1 MSNMKEIKG
10 HIQSV
15 KDTQKITNAM
25 YLISS
30 NKMRKIKKEL
40 DKTKPY
46 FEEVALSIRRIFKTV
61 KNVESDYFY
70 PAGDSYT
77 IEGTYGY
84 LVITA
89 DKGLAG
95 AYNQNVIKEATK
107 LMTKKHDKLLFVV
120 GEYGRRY
127 FNSKNIP
134 IEKTFLYTAQ
144 NPTLS
149 RARQIS
155 NLLRDLYDNK
165 KLSKIYIV
173 FTDYESGMEAK
184 VKVMRLLPFNRSDF
198 NLSKAEKESEK
209 NSTRNFVWPTGEI
222 EFYPNA
228 REALDNMIS
237 SYVTGIIYGA
247 LVDSFCSEQN
257 ARMNAMDSANR
268 NAEEL
273 IDKLTIEYNHT
284 RQAAITQEI
293 TEISAGARAKK
304 KKRDKALSRSRS

>member
-15 KDTQKITNAM
+15 RDTQKITNAM

-30 NKMRKIKKEL
+30 NKLRKIKKEL

-46 FEEVALSIRRIFKTV
+46 FEEVALSIRRIFKSV
-61 KNVESDYFY
+61 KNVESRFFY
-70 PAGDSYT
+70 PENGSYE

-95 AYNQNVIKEATK
+95 AYNQNVIKEASR

-127 FNSKNIP
+127 FTSKNIP

-149 RARQIS
+149 RAREIS
-155 NLLRDLYDNK
+155 NLLLDLYEDK

-173 FTDYESGMEAK
+173 FTDYESGMESK
-184 VKVMRLLPFNRSDF
+184 VKVLRLLPFNRSDF
-198 NLSKAEKESEK
+198 KMSKTERDEESK
-209 NSTRNFVWPTGEI
+209 STRHFVWPKDEI
-222 EFYPNA
+222 EFHPNPQ
-228 REALDNMIS
+228 EALDNMVS
-237 SYVTGIIYGA
+237 SYVTGIVYGA

-257 ARMNAMDSANR
+257 ARMNAMESANR

-273 IDKLTIEYNHT
+273 ISDLTIEYNHT

-304 KKRDKALSRSRS
+304 KHKKKVKEKM